1 MREEPPV
8 IKEEPTTEEGE
19 GESILSSESNYAPP
33 LRVEIMK
40 EVIPEEAGERD
51 AAVNVLQSTL
61 RAQPTISRR
70 SRGRR
75 EGRSSYVETNSRD
88 ANEFGILS
96 PPIQEM
102 SRLTMSPTSSS
113 AELRTLSPTRYADSD
128 THSLASVQTA
138 SRPSGI
144 TLHPDLE
151 TQGFNISILES
162 LSAILSSNIVQ
173 KIFVTGEI
181 ALSNNGQRA
190 GGVQIAN
197 PGKLEQIVVN
207 KSFLHDNGNGGYSLA
222 SENLPPKGAVV
233 LKYKAALTDDPQ
245 TTVPLLIRTM
255 WKLDPGSVSLMVGYQ
270 LNPAFRHT
278 RTISNVVILVT
289 LPTEPRITSCQSK
302 PQGQFSRERGQL
314 LWHIPSVEESEQ
326 VVIAK
331 FGMEGTIKGPG
342 TVEARWECKGITVS
356 GIEVNGIGA
365 KDPFAD
371 EEDIFFQAN
380 VLRNLIS
387 GKYYCQS

>member
-1 MREEPPV
+1 M
-8 IKEEPTTEEGE
+8 
-19 GESILSSESNYAPP
+19 SSESNYAPP

-40 EVIPEEAGERD
+40 EIIPEEAGERE
-51 AAVNVLQSTL
+51 AAVNTLQTTL

-75 EGRSSYVETNSRD
+75 DGRSSYVETN
-88 ANEFGILS
+88 ANGGNEFGAIS
-96 PPIQEM
+96 SPIQLPVQEISQM
-102 SRLTMSPTSSS
+102 TISPASPS
-113 AELRTLSPTRYADSD
+113 ADSRTLSPIRYTDSD
-128 THSLASVQTA
+128 AHSLASVQTA

-144 TLHPDLE
+144 ALHPDLE
-151 TQGFNISILES
+151 IQGFNISVLES
-162 LSAILSSNIVQ
+162 LSAILSDNNVQ

-181 ALSNNGQRA
+181 ALSSNGQKA
-190 GGVQIAN
+190 GGIQIAN

-207 KSFLHDNGNGGYSLA
+207 KALLHDGGNGTYTLTSGS
-222 SENLPPKGAVV
+222 LPPKGAIA
-233 LKYKAALTDDPQ
+233 LKYKAALTDNPQ
-245 TTVPLLIRTM
+245 TMVPLLIRTM
-255 WKLDPGSVSLMVGYQ
+255 WKIEQGSVSLMVGYQ
-270 LNPAFRHT
+270 LNPAFHNS
-278 RTISNVVILVT
+278 RTISSVVLSAT
-289 LPTEPRITSCQSK
+289 LPSDPRITSCQSK

-314 LWHIPSVEESEQ
+314 LWHIPTVEETEQ

-331 FGMEGTIKGPG
+331 FAVEGQSKGPG

-356 GIEVNGIGA
+356 GVEVNGIAA